1 VKATLLINEGIFEE
15 MAESLEYFDSEK
27 ALKLTEAAL
36 KNGID
41 PVDIIEKG
49 FAVGLRRVGDR
60 FGKGEAFITDL
71 VGSANV
77 MEEVS
82 GRLSKEIIRS
92 RKEKVQLGRVL
103 IGTVAG
109 DVHSIGKDIL
119 RAMLEVGGFEVIDAG
134 VDVPTGAFIEKAK
147 ELKPDILGLSAL
159 MTTTIM
165 MQREVIEALKKEG
178 LRDSVRVMVGGAAVT
193 EKWAREIGA
202 DAYAENAY
210 DAVKAAQRLV
220 SRL

>member
-1 VKATLLINEGIFEE
+1 LINGRIFEE

-27 ALKLTEAAL
+27 ALELTEAAL
-36 KNGID
+36 KAGVD
-41 PVDIIEKG
+41 PVDIIDRG
-49 FAVGLRRVGDR
+49 FSMGLKRVGDR
-60 FGKGEAFITDL
+60 FGKGEAFLTEL
-71 VGSANV
+71 VGAANV

-82 GRLSKEIIRS
+82 ERLSKEIIKS
-92 RKEKVQLGRVL
+92 KKERVQLGRVL

-109 DVHSIGKDIL
+109 DVHSIGKNIL
-119 RAMLEVGGFEVIDAG
+119 KAMLEVGGFEVFDAG
-134 VDVPTGAFIEKAK
+134 VDVPTGVFIEKTR

-165 MQREVIEALKKEG
+165 MQREVIETLNKEG

-193 EKWAREIGA
+193 EKWARDIGA

-210 DAVKAAQRLV
+210 DAVKVAQGLI

>member
-1 VKATLLINEGIFEE
+1 
-15 MAESLEYFDSEK
+15 
-27 ALKLTEAAL
+27 LTEAAL
-36 KNGID
+36 KAGVD
-41 PVDIIEKG
+41 PVDIIDRG
-49 FAVGLRRVGDR
+49 FSMGLKRVGDR
-60 FGKGEAFITDL
+60 FGKGEAFLTEL
-71 VGSANV
+71 VGAANV

-82 GRLSKEIIRS
+82 ERLSKEIIKS
-92 RKEKVQLGRVL
+92 KKERVQLGRVL

-109 DVHSIGKDIL
+109 DVHSIGKNIL
-119 RAMLEVGGFEVIDAG
+119 KAMLEVGGFEVFDAG
-134 VDVPTGAFIEKAK
+134 VDVPTGVFIEKTR

-165 MQREVIEALKKEG
+165 MQREVIETLNKEG

-193 EKWAREIGA
+193 EKWARDIGA

-210 DAVKAAQRLV
+210 DAVKVAQGLI